1 MIKIISVTCCPE
13 DTCKDIII
21 KDVTNLGNR
30 REKNTHLLDPPACD
44 VNCSKNAF
52 TRVKKRP
59 HRGQRRQVMGR

>member
-30 REKNTHLLDPPACD
+30 REKNTHLLDPLHVTSTAQKTPSPG
-44 VNCSKNAF
+44 SKSAL
-52 TRVKKRP
+52 TGVKGGK
-59 HRGQRRQVMGR
+59 